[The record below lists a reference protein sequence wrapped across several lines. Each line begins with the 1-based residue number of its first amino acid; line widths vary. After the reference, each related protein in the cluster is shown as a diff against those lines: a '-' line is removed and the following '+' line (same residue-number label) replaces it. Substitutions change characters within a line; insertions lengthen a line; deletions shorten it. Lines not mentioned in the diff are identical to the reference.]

1 MKLTGTKVAEAKPAN
16 RERQLCAV
24 LADCG
29 YFTIRLT
36 DDYKGADL
44 IAQREGEEP
53 MMIQLKPAPV
63 IDRKYKG
70 DLRMAFPVSKAHK
83 SVGSVGDWC
92 LIQHDDLVSVFA
104 EMGYTESPSW
114 TEGGGYST
122 PLPPSKTLR
131 EKLEPYCL

>member
-16 RERQLCAV
+16 RERKLCAV

-29 YFTIRLT
+29 YFTIRRT

-63 IDRKYKG
+63 LTGNTRGICG
-70 DLRMAFPVSKAHK
+70 
-83 SVGSVGDWC
+83 W
-92 LIQHDDLVSVFA
+92 
-104 EMGYTESPSW
+104 PSLSARRISRW
-114 TEGGGYST
+114 GAWVTGA
-122 PLPPSKTLR
+122 
-131 EKLEPYCL
+131 